1 MMNVCNGELLI
12 AQCNTYHDEIGWI
25 ESGDLVMI
33 IDAHADKN
41 YALIMTR
48 SCVAN
53 ASKSWLTA
61 KIKMKDFVFHRVE
74 NE

>member
-1 MMNVCNGELLI
+1 MMHVCNGDLLI
-12 AQCNTYHDEIGWI
+12 AQCNTYHDEIGSI
-25 ESGDLVMI
+25 KIGDLVMI
-33 IDAHADKN
+33 IDGQAGKD

-53 ASKSWLTA
+53 ASKSWLVA
-61 KIKMKDFVFHRVE
+61 KIKTKYFVFHRVE